1 MSAGRLQRELKKRK
15 PFESLAEEAALNLAR
30 TSDRFAICFER
41 LFRRHGLQSG
51 SQYNIL
57 RILRGAGGP
66 LPVLEIASR
75 TITAVPGITGLI
87 DRLEM
92 VGFVQRR
99 RCAEDR
105 RVVHVSITDK
115 GLKLLAE
122 LDEPVRELNERLL
135 GNLGVAEKKELI
147 RLLEKARASLER
159 GER

>member
-1 MSAGRLQRELKKRK
+1 MSTGRLQRELKKRK
-15 PFESLAEEAALNLAR
+15 PFKSLAEKAALNLAR

-66 LPVLEIASR
+66 LPVLEIASQ

-87 DRLEM
+87 DRLEKAGL
-92 VGFVQRR
+92 VERR

-115 GLKLLAE
+115 GVALLAD
-122 LDEPVRELNERLL
+122 LDKPVQELNERLL
-135 GNLGVAEKKELI
+135 GNLSVAEKKELI
-147 RLLEKARASLER
+147 RLLEKARSSLD
-159 GER
+159 GE

>member
-1 MSAGRLQRELKKRK
+1 MSTGRLQRELKKRK

-57 RILRGAGGP
+57 RILRGAGGR
-66 LPVLEIASR
+66 LPVLEIATR

-87 DRLEM
+87 DRLEKA
-92 VGFVQRR
+92 GFVQRR

-115 GLKLLAE
+115 GRKLLAD
-122 LDEPVRELNERLL
+122 LDNPVGELNERLL
-135 GNLGVAEKKELI
+135 GNLSVAEKKELI
-147 RLLEKARASLER
+147 RLLEKARLSLD
-159 GER
+159 GE

>member
-1 MSAGRLQRELKKRK
+1 MSTGRLQREIKKRK

-87 DRLEM
+87 DRLEKAAL
-92 VGFVQRR
+92 VERR

-115 GLKLLAE
+115 GLKLLAD
-122 LDEPVRELNERLL
+122 LNKPVGELNERLL
-135 GNLGVAEKKELI
+135 ANLSAAEKRELV
-147 RLLEKARASLER
+147 RLLEKARLSLD
-159 GER
+159 GE

>member
-1 MSAGRLQRELKKRK
+1 MRSGRLQREIKKRK

-30 TSDRFAICFER
+30 TSDRFGICTER

-87 DRLEM
+87 DRLEKA
-92 VGFVQRR
+92 VLVQRR

-122 LDEPVRELNERLL
+122 LDRPVRELNERLL

-147 RLLEKARASLER
+147 RLLEKARASLE
-159 GER
+159 GG